1 MNNKRWTPEEKRG
14 LMNLY
19 SKGKTYTEIG
29 NSLSR
34 SPNAIKLR
42 IEYIVYKNL
51 VGGKSPEMLA
61 KILNVD
67 TNIIQQHY
75 YTHKS
80 FRQNRGEPTQ
90 DVDFVNTIANSNNI
104 NTQKTINQVNVLQ
117 NGGTLTKQEKL
128 KKLQKENYIMA
139 EIIKNYHMKR
149 QLRKLFV
156 KNN

>member
-1 MNNKRWTPEEKRG
+1 MNNKRWTSEEKRE

-29 NSLSR
+29 NTLSR

-42 IEYIVYKNL
+42 VEYIVYKNL
-51 VGGKSPEMLA
+51 VGGKSPEILA
-61 KILNVD
+61 KILNANID
-67 TNIIQQHY
+67 TIQQHY
-75 YTHKS
+75 YSHKS

-90 DVDFVNTIANSNNI
+90 DVDFVHAIANTNNNTEKII
-104 NTQKTINQVNVLQ
+104 NPIHSLQ
-117 NGGTLTKQEKL
+117 NGGALTKEDKL
-128 KKLQKENYIMA
+128 KKLQNENYIMA

-149 QLRKLFV
+149 QLRKLLA